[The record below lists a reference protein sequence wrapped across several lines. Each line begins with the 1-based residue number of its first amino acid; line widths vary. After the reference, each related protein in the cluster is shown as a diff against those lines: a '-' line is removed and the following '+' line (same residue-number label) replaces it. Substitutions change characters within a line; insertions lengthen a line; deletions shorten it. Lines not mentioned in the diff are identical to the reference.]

1 MVEQVFA
8 ENIFGTKSFY
18 DLDVI
23 SKSNDKKEIVV
34 KTWNG
39 IMKKMM
45 LDEKINCYKVV
56 EEKKG

>member
-1 MVEQVFA
+1 MIEQVFA
-8 ENIFGTKSFY
+8 ENMFGTKSFY

-23 SKSNDKKEIVV
+23 SKSNDKIEIVV

-39 IMKKMM
+39 KFKRMK
-45 LDEKINCYKVV
+45 LDEKINCYKVI